1 MSLSPAAAHDPAG
14 LRGSRG
20 RLMSDGVV
28 SLAKQTVKHFGED
41 RASTM
46 AAAIAFYTALSFPPL
61 VMLLV
66 TIGGFLGEDTQT
78 NLISYFKSNVGPQAA
93 QMADAVVQ
101 QQQAQPHGESILR
114 TIVSV
119 ALLLFAASVIFAQL
133 QASLNWIW
141 GVKATPR
148 TGGGKIWN
156 MVRKRLLSMGM
167 ILAMLFILLVAMVVS
182 SVLDRIFHFGSDAV
196 GWLSS
201 FGVSVL
207 VYAVL
212 FAVIFKYLPDV
223 HLPWWPVLLGALLT
237 ALLYALGQIGIS
249 IYMRYG
255 GVGDDYGRAAG
266 SLLAMLVW
274 VYYSAMIFLFGAE
287 ATKAVALAGHVPL
300 RTTPYSR
307 WRAEGRE
314 GGRDEAR
321 GPAGHAV

>member
-1 MSLSPAAAHDPAG
+1 MASGAVG
-14 LRGSRG
+14 
-20 RLMSDGVV
+20 
-28 SLAKQTVKHFGED
+28 LAKESIKRFGED
-41 RASTM
+41 RGSVM
-46 AAAIAFYTALSFPPL
+46 AAAIAFFTALSFPPL
-61 VMLLV
+61 VMLIV

-78 NLISYFKSNVGPQAA
+78 NLISYFKANVSAQAA
-93 QMADAVVQ
+93 QMADQVVE
-101 QQQAQPHGESILR
+101 QQQAASQGQSILR
-114 TIVSV
+114 TALSV

-141 GVKATPR
+141 GVKATR
-148 TGGGKIWN
+148 KAGGGMRGVWN

-167 ILAMLFILLVAMVVS
+167 ILALLFILLVAMVVS
-182 SVLDRIFHFGSDAV
+182 SVLNEIFNFGSDAV

-201 FGVSVL
+201 FAVSV
-207 VYAVL
+207 VIYTVL

-223 HLPWWPVLLGALLT
+223 RMPWAPVWLGAFIT
-237 ALLYALGQIGIS
+237 ALLFALGQIAIS

-287 ATKAVALAGHVPL
+287 ATKVVALARHVPV

-307 WRAEGRE
+307 WR
-314 GGRDEAR
+314 DEAH
-321 GPAGHAV
+321 GPAGHPA

>member
-1 MSLSPAAAHDPAG
+1 MPSGVLSLG
-14 LRGSRG
+14 
-20 RLMSDGVV
+20 
-28 SLAKQTVKHFGED
+28 KQSVKHFGED

-61 VMLLV
+61 VMLMV
-66 TIGGFLGEDTQT
+66 TIGGFLGEETQT

-93 QMADAVVQ
+93 KMADAVVQ
-101 QQQAQPHGESILR
+101 QQQAQPQGQSILR

-133 QASLNWIW
+133 QAALNWIW
-141 GVKATPR
+141 GVKATKK
-148 TGGGKIWN
+148 GGGLRGVWTMI
-156 MVRKRLLSMGM
+156 RKRLLSMGM

-182 SVLDRIFHFGSDAV
+182 SVLDRIFHFDSDAI

-223 HLPWWPVLLGALLT
+223 HLPWWPVCLGALLT
-237 ALLYALGQIGIS
+237 ALLFAIGQIGIS

-307 WRAEGRE
+307 WRAAGEAG
-314 GGRDEAR
+314 GTGPAAGRDEAR
-321 GPAGHAV
+321 GPAGHTA